1 MKNDKLNK
9 SFKFLLWFTIIIFCL
24 YLITLLIF
32 ETIYINPYNIKN
44 AYTIAGIIS
53 GIFASISFIG
63 VLWTIY
69 IQNKQIIIQT
79 NQLKLQ
85 QSQIIENEQFIY
97 LQRFE
102 STFFK
107 MLDLQQKLISDLSY
121 SDRVPTAITGRDLF
135 IKLYKEIDLP
145 NLINTT
151 GLKGLVEK
159 HGISAYNID
168 SFSFPS
174 YFDHYFRHLYRIMKF
189 IDSQDEKYLPFTKKY
204 EYTSILRGTLSEYE
218 LIWLYYNC
226 LSGPGEEK
234 FKYYLE
240 KYALLKNIR
249 KKRLAQSK
257 ECNDNNGS
265 NDYEYYLTIDKNYRD
280 SLNEGKHEIYIGA
293 FFHGEELIQ
302 AIEQYKQSTYYKLKY
317 PIITDNN

>member
-9 SFKFLLWFTIIIFCL
+9 LFKFLLWSIIIIFCL

-69 IQNKQIIIQT
+69 TQNKQIIIQT

-121 SDRVPTAITGRDLF
+121 SDRGSTTITGRDLF

-145 NLINTT
+145 NLTNVT
-151 GLKGLVEK
+151 GLKGVIEK
-159 HGISAYNID
+159 YGISAYNID
-168 SFSFPS
+168 TFPFPS

-204 EYTSILRGTLSEYE
+204 EYASILRATLSEYE

-226 LSGPGEEK
+226 LVGPGEEK

-249 KKRLAQSK
+249 ETRLAESN
-257 ECNDNNGS
+257 ECKQNNG
-265 NDYEYYLTIDKNYRD
+265 NYDYEYYLTSNENYRD
-280 SLNEGKHEIYIGA
+280 SLNEGEHKIYIGA

-302 AIEQYKQSTYYKLKY
+302 AIEQYKQNDCY
-317 PIITDNN
+317 